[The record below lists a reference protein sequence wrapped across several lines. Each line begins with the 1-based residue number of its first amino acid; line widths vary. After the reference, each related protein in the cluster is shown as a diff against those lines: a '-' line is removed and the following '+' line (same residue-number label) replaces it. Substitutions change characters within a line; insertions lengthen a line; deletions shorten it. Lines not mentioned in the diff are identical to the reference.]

1 MREVDAQRVLRDAS
15 PVASVNN
22 VLRQYQRH
30 ARDLIGVDQLQRTI
44 QGSMVHAIDDA
55 RIAEMSSTIAYAS
68 LTRVRDTL
76 RASHVLDE
84 SVRRVLPG
92 LRRNLADLSYY
103 ALTQSDVLKQA
114 RDARIY

>member
-1 MREVDAQRVLRDAS
+1 MGFDASEVMRELDGQRVMREVDAQRVLRDAS

-44 QGSMVHAIDDA
+44 QGSMVHAIDYA
-55 RIAEMSSTIAYAS
+55 RIAEMSSTIAYPS

-76 RASHVLDE
+76 RASYVLDE
-84 SVRRVLPG
+84 SVRRIL
-92 LRRNLADLSYY
+92 
-103 ALTQSDVLKQA
+103 
-114 RDARIY
+114 